1 MMPLLVVIKTPR
13 YQPNSATVGRLERF
27 DRASYE
33 EVTGNKEEV
42 ATLLTSTVTVEIDGQ
57 VCRSSVHSMP
67 RRLW

>member
-13 YQPNSATVGRLERF
+13 YQPNSATVGRLDLF

-33 EVTGNKEEV
+33 KVTGNKEEV
-42 ATLLTSTVTVEIDGQ
+42 ANLLTGTVTVEIDSQ
-57 VCRSSVHSMP
+57 VCRSSVHRTP